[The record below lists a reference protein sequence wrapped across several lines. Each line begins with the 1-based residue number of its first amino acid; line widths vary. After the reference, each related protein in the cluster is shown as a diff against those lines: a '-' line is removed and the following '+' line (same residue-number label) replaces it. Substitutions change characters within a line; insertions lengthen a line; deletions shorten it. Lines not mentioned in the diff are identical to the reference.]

1 MTASDIK
8 QKAYPTEKSEY
19 TKLLIAKMHNCFR
32 TFQKLLPLNTNANIK
47 SLHLHPKLCLNNN
60 TINTSLLK
68 KYFNC
73 KIQMVQNIKWTLI
86 VFLHGQSKACKSSHI

>member
-32 TFQKLLPLNTNANIK
+32 TFQKLLAWNTNANIK
-47 SLHLHPKLCLNNN
+47 SLHLHPKLRLDNK
-60 TINTSLLK
+60 TINSGPLK

-73 KIQMVQNIKWTLI
+73 KIQMVQKIKLTLI
-86 VFLHGQSKACKSSHI
+86 LFLHGQSKAC